1 MATVNN
7 STSTNSTGSATS
19 TKQNADSNDA
29 LRGLDMSEFLKLM
42 IAQLQNQD
50 PLQPLD
56 NAEILQQISQI
67 RQIGESEKL
76 TNTLDSVLLNQNLS
90 SASSLLGTNIKALT
104 DEGAFVDGVVDRVT
118 VAGGTPRLH
127 VGELEFGLNNLS
139 EIEPS

>member
-7 STSTNSTGSATS
+7 STSTNSTGSSNS
-19 TKQNADSNDA
+19 TKQNTSPNDA
-29 LRGLDMSEFLKLM
+29 LRGLDMSQFLKLM

-56 NAEILQQISQI
+56 NAQILQQISQI

-90 SASSLLGTNIKALT
+90 SASSMLGKNVKALT
-104 DEGAFVDGVVDRVT
+104 DDGQAVNGVVDRVT
-118 VAGGTPRLH
+118 VTGGTPRLH
-127 VGELEFGLNNLS
+127 VGELEVGLNNLS
-139 EIEPS
+139 EIDPN